1 MIKQRSGRI
10 INISS
15 AIELTGNTGQTN
27 YSASKAGLIGFTKSL
42 ARELASRNITVNAVA
57 PRFIATD
64 MTAGL
69 TDEIKK
75 TLETQIP
82 LGKTGQPEN
91 IASAV
96 AFLASAEASY
106 ITGQVLT
113 VDGGMVM

>member
-1 MIKQRSGRI
+1 M
-10 INISS
+10 N
-15 AIELTGNTGQTN
+15 AIALG
-27 YSASKAGLIGFTKSL
+27 
-42 ARELASRNITVNAVA
+42 
-57 PRFIATD
+57 FIATD

-69 TDEIKK
+69 SDEIKK
-75 TLETQIP
+75 TLEAQIP

-106 ITGQVLT
+106 ITGQVLS